1 MIPHDGSLGSHNS
14 KTPSS
19 GNCCMPQ
26 FLLSTSVPTQFSL
39 KGDFAP
45 PANQLAMKTALRLQ
59 RTLEE
64 NPVNITTYSGL
75 SVSNGFV
82 INMLL
87 FVVSLGVIL
96 SQELMALSSDSL
108 TGVMEWVKLIDEQG
122 CAPLCNNTNY

>member
-1 MIPHDGSLGSHNS
+1 
-14 KTPSS
+14 
-19 GNCCMPQ
+19 MPQ
-26 FLLSTSVPTQFSL
+26 FLSTSFPTQFSL

-45 PANQLAMKTALRLQ
+45 YANQLAMKTALRLQ

-87 FVVSLGVIL
+87 FVVSVGVIL
-96 SQELMALSSDSL
+96 CQELRELSSDCL
-108 TGVMEWVKLIDEQG
+108 TGVMEWIKFIDEQG